1 MYWLNKKLQMN
12 ILATKCKLYCKLYLN
27 KYLCKG
33 ITTKLCNVSFPSTP
47 GSRLNTIRTNIQ
59 DVFLQFFNKTLSSLL
74 CFIAGKTPWYT
85 YREWLK
91 ICSSYYDTFI
101 ETWATIQSHSIKPIS
116 RKRNIPKH
124 SWWWDLYPFA
134 FQQWNIMIHRQLILS
149 SISVCIA
156 LV

>member
-1 MYWLNKKLQMN
+1 MNCIWTSTFAKGSLQNFAMCPFRPH
-12 ILATKCKLYCKLYLN
+12 LVQ
-27 KYLCKG
+27 G
-33 ITTKLCNVSFPSTP
+33 
-47 GSRLNTIRTNIQ
+47 LNTISTNIQ
-59 DVFLQFFNKTLSSLL
+59 DVILQFFNRTPSSLL

-101 ETWATIQSHSIKPIS
+101 ETWPTIQSHSTKPIS

-134 FQQWNIMIHRQLILS
+134 FQQWNIMIRRQLVKSCKKVQNMTHILAYVPVLMWS
-149 SISVCIA
+149 PFK
-156 LV
+156 LQF